1 MIKINPLFEVHIHGT
16 IPEASYRAAEEKAY
30 LEAYQKGDE
39 TAKDILIE
47 RNLRLVAHVVKKYQ
61 GIHEDLDDLLSLSE
75 PSG

>member
-1 MIKINPLFEVHIHGT
+1 MEPFQKPLT
-16 IPEASYRAAEEKAY
+16 AAEEKAY

-47 RNLRLVAHVVKKYQ
+47 RNLRLVAHVVKNTR
-61 GIHEDLDDLLSLSE
+61 GSMRIWMIFCLSE